1 MGPEK
6 LGGGLLPGGAGALL
20 LEREAERVARRVQ
33 VRLDLR
39 SRAPGGIRNLKFKRR
54 WD

>member
-1 MGPEK
+1 MGPEQ
-6 LGGGLLPGGAGALL
+6 LGGGLLPGGAALL